1 MLVNQEIKNE
11 IKYAGKE
18 MPVQDDV
25 IIDTSINILIKKM
38 IQNILP
44 ETWVQIDQERYN
56 HH

>member
-44 ETWVQIDQERYN
+44 ETWV
-56 HH
+56 